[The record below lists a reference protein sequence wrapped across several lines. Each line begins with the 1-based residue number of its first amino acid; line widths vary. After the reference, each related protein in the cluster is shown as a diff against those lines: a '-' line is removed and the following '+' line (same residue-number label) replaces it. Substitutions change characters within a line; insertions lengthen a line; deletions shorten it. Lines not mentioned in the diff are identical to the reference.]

1 MRKNLHSKLVL
12 LLAAVL
18 MGVGSAWAADETLT
32 IGFEDATYT
41 DWALTNIKAQQ
52 TNTGVNAHGGS
63 YYGGTDS
70 KESGSVVTKEKIASP
85 QDITFYVSKESTN
98 TNASSV
104 WQIKVSSDGTTWTK
118 VGDDQ
123 NAAVDIT
130 KGEWT
135 EVTRNLSSYTDV
147 YVGVFYSGTTAKR
160 CIDDITITYTSEASD
175 SRTAIA
181 ELTAITPTE
190 VKVNDEGTFSLT
202 ATFPT
207 GLVAGEDYEISW
219 NSDNDDVLDVDSSTG
234 EYQAY
239 AKGTANITVSV
250 TALDDATYKDVSKVF
265 TVTVTEDVP
274 ATVYEKVTS
283 ATQLV
288 AGNEYILVA
297 TDNDVAMG
305 AQGNNIRSYVDVNID
320 NDKVAITNEAV
331 AVLTL
336 GGSTDAWTFLAS
348 DNDLYLAYS
357 GTSNQVHSTNDA
369 AADASK
375 WKITSDFQLES
386 ANVAGRVLKYNS
398 GSPRFACYANGQK
411 TAVLFVKSGSSTDS
425 RTQPELSW
433 SAEEVSIDMGAT
445 DYELPY
451 LVNRNQLEVT
461 VTSSNEEV
469 AYYTANGIMVNTDA
483 AGTATLTAT
492 FEGDNNYLP
501 ATATCTITVVD
512 NRTVAEIAWD
522 PSEIEIE
529 VGAQDYTQP
538 RFVNTNQVEV
548 TFTSTDE
555 QNASYTP
562 NGLMVNTSVAGTYT
576 ITATFA
582 GNSQYLPTTA
592 ELTITVVAPD
602 EVIDEP
608 VAGQGCFVKVTS
620 TDDITA
626 GNYLI
631 VYEDGNVAFNGSLGS
646 TDKPLDDANNT
657 INVTIVGNKIAATD
671 QTVASI
677 FTIQRSGKVQSKSG
691 YYIGQTSDS
700 NGLKADGKTAYV
712 NTISIDDNNNN
723 ADIISANAHLR
734 FNSSANNNRFRYF
747 RSSTYTNQQA
757 IQLYKYDETVEFS
770 APITVTDAGW
780 ATYIAEGNVE
790 FPAAVSAYIATSF
803 NEATSSVTLK
813 KVKAVNQGTPVIV
826 KAEAGTYPLENAVI
840 VNNVEDNLLVVYRA
854 SKGLDYGYNPFVLA
868 KNASDGSACFKQW
881 VGNKTDIDGRV
892 VLPLK
897 LDLNSPN
904 AVRALT
910 IVFSDT
916 TTGIETVGNAIST
929 MDNGAYTLSGQRVQ
943 KPTKG
948 LYIIGGKKVVVK

>member
-1 MRKNLHSKLVL
+1 ML

-32 IGFEDATYT
+32 IDFEAAEYT
-41 DWALTNIKAQQ
+41 DWTLTTIVSQQ
-52 TNTGVNAHGGS
+52 SNSGVPAHGGN
-63 YYGGTDS
+63 YYGGTNG

-104 WQIKVSSDGTTWTK
+104 WQIKVSSDGKTWTK

-160 CIDDITITYTSEASD
+160 CIDDITITYTSETSD

-219 NSDNDDVLDVDSSTG
+219 NSDNDDVLDVDPSTG

-357 GTSNQVHSTNDA
+357 GSSNQVHSTDDA

-411 TAVLFVKSGSSTDS
+411 TAVLFVKSGSATDN

-445 DYELPY
+445 QYELPY
-451 LVNRNQLEVT
+451 LVNTNQLDVT
-461 VTSSNEEV
+461 VTSDNEDV
-469 AYYTANGIMVNTDA
+469 AYYTPNGIMVNTDA

-492 FEGDNNYLP
+492 FEGNDNYLP

-512 NRTVAEIAWD
+512 NRTEAEIAWD

-529 VGAQDYTQP
+529 VGAESYTQP
-538 RFVNTNQVEV
+538 QFVNTNQVEV

-602 EVIDEP
+602 VP
-608 VAGQGCFVKVTS
+608 VVPARAGVGCFVKVTDTQS
-620 TDDITA
+620 LTA
-626 GNYLI
+626 GQYLV
-631 VYEDGNVAFNGSLGS
+631 VYEGESVAFDGSLES
-646 TDKPLDDANNT
+646 LDAAHNN
-657 INVTIVGNKIAATD
+657 ISVTIVGDKIDATEDNVAA
-671 QTVASI
+671 V
-677 FTIQRSGKVQSKSG
+677 FTIKPSAGTIQSASG
-691 YYIGQTSDS
+691 YYIGVTSYG
-700 NGLKADGKTAYV
+700 NGLKTSENASAYD
-712 NTISIDDNNNN
+712 NDFSIDDSGN
-723 ADIISANAHLR
+723 ATISKTFSNGDMILNFNANK
-734 FNSSANNNRFRYF
+734 NDKRFRYYKDG
-747 RSSTYTNQQA
+747 SQQA

-790 FPAAVSAYIATSF
+790 FPAAISAYIATSF

-813 KVKAVNQGTPVIV
+813 KVEAVNQGTPVIV

-868 KNASDGSACFKQW
+868 KNDGKVCFKQW

-892 VLPLK
+892 VLPLE
-897 LDLNSPN
+897 LDLSTTSSG
-904 AVRALT
+904 VRALT

-948 LYIIGGKKVVVK
+948 LYIIDGKKVVVK